1 MGGNA
6 AFLFP
11 GQGAQSVGMAAELCE
26 RSIVARELF
35 DQAADVLG
43 YDLLKLCSEGPA
55 DELDSTV
62 VSQPALYTASLAAL
76 EQLKLDDQATV
87 DDCVASAGLSLGEY
101 TALAFAGVFTFE
113 EGLRVVAERG
123 AAMQEAAEAT
133 PSGMVSVLG
142 LEVPQVEELCSRVRE
157 ELPAETMQIANL
169 LCPGNTVV
177 SGSTAACERMAEAA
191 DAAGAMKVVPLA
203 VAGAFHTPLMESAV
217 ARVEQKLAEADLQP
231 PRVPVI
237 SNVDAQPHDDPD
249 DIRRLL
255 VQQVCRPVQWESSMR
270 RLLDD
275 FEVATCYEIGPGRV
289 LRGLMKRINRKF
301 PFESVPA

>member
-1 MGGNA
+1 
-6 AFLFP
+6 
-11 GQGAQSVGMAAELCE
+11 
-26 RSIVARELF
+26 
-35 DQAADVLG
+35 
-43 YDLLKLCSEGPA
+43 
-55 DELDSTV
+55 
-62 VSQPALYTASLAAL
+62 
-76 EQLKLDDQATV
+76 
-87 DDCVASAGLSLGEY
+87 SLGEY

-142 LEVPQVEELCSRVRE
+142 LEVPQVEALCSRVRE